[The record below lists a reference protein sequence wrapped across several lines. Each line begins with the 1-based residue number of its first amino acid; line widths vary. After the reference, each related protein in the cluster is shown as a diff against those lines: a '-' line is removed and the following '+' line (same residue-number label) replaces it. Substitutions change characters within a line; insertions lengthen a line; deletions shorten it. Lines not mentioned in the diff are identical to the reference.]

1 MRIMKLV
8 APLALAGL
16 LVAGCGGMSKEELV
30 SKANAICQKA
40 ESDFDKIKQ
49 PSSLSDPAAASK
61 YFDQLVPIAE
71 KQLNDLRELT
81 PPDEIKA
88 NYNAFVAAND
98 KFVKQLKDLVAAAK
112 AKDAQKGVKLASDL
126 QATAK
131 EATEKA
137 RAAGLTKCA
146 S

>member
-1 MRIMKLV
+1 MRFRKLV
-8 APLALAGL
+8 VPLALGGL
-16 LVAGCGGMSKEELV
+16 LLAGCGGLSKEELV
-30 SKANAICQKA
+30 AKANAICQKA
-40 ESDFDKIKQ
+40 ESDFDKVKQ
-49 PSSLSDPAAASK
+49 PSSLSDPDAASK

-71 KQLNDLRELT
+71 KQLTDLRALE

-88 NYNAFVAAND
+88 DYDAFVAAND
-98 KFVKQLKDLVAAAK
+98 KFVKQLKELVAAAK
-112 AKDAQKGVKLASDL
+112 AKDAQKGVQLASDL
-126 QATAK
+126 QTTAR

>member
-1 MRIMKLV
+1 MRFVKLV
-8 APLALAGL
+8 VALALANL
-16 LVAGCGGMSKEELV
+16 LLAGCGGMSKEELV

-40 ESDFDKIKQ
+40 ESDFDKVKQ

-71 KQLNDLRELT
+71 KQLNDLRALE

-88 NYNAFVAAND
+88 NYDAFVAAND
-98 KFVKQLKDLVAAAK
+98 RFVKQLKELVAAAK
-112 AKDAQKGVKLASDL
+112 AKDAQKGVKLAGDL
-126 QATAK
+126 QTTAK

-137 RAAGLTKCA
+137 KSAGLTQCA